1 MIAMTDKKDPG
12 KFTVRFNVCDPRH
25 RAVID
30 LLNRQ
35 GRNKA
40 QFLANAVLHYI
51 NCAEASEIRMP
62 AVPDKGA
69 LEKLILG
76 VLEAHTGRAESSAP
90 ALPHQTGREQKREDA
105 TPTDGADLEQ
115 WFGGQDGMAAIL
127 NSLQMFEQN

>member
-12 KFTVRFNVCDPRH
+12 KFTVRFNICDPRH

-30 LLNRQ
+30 LLNQQ

-51 NCAEASEIRMP
+51 NCTEAPEIRMP
-62 AVPDKGA
+62 AVPDKEA
-69 LEKLILG
+69 LEKLIRT
-76 VLEAHTGRAESSAP
+76 VLEEHTGAAERNMP
-90 ALPHQTGREQKREDA
+90 VLQDENGYEPERGDA
-105 TPTDGADLEQ
+105 SLTDGTDLEQ

>member
-12 KFTVRFNVCDPRH
+12 KFTVRFNVCDPQH

-30 LLNRQ
+30 LLNQQ

-51 NCAEASEIRMP
+51 NCTETQEVRSTAI
-62 AVPDKGA
+62 PDKET

-76 VLEAHTGRAESSAP
+76 VLEAHTGHAGSSAP
-90 ALPHQTGREQKREDA
+90 ALPHQTGREQEGEDA
-105 TPTDGADLEQ
+105 SLTDGADLEQ

>member
-1 MIAMTDKKDPG
+1 MTDKKDPG
-12 KFTVRFNVCDPRH
+12 KFTVRFNVCDPQH

-30 LLNRQ
+30 LLNQQ

-51 NCAEASEIRMP
+51 NCTETQEVRSTAI
-62 AVPDKGA
+62 PDKET

-76 VLEAHTGRAESSAP
+76 VLEAHTGHAGSSAP
-90 ALPHQTGREQKREDA
+90 ALPHQTGREQEGEDA
-105 TPTDGADLEQ
+105 SLTDGADLEQ

>member
-1 MIAMTDKKDPG
+1 MTDKKDPG
-12 KFTVRFNVCDPRH
+12 KFTVRFNVCDPQH

-30 LLNRQ
+30 LLNQQ

-51 NCAEASEIRMP
+51 NCTETQKVRSTAI
-62 AVPDKGA
+62 PDKET

-76 VLEAHTGRAESSAP
+76 VLEAHTGHAGSSAP
-90 ALPHQTGREQKREDA
+90 ALPHQTGREQEGEDA
-105 TPTDGADLEQ
+105 SLTDGADLEQ